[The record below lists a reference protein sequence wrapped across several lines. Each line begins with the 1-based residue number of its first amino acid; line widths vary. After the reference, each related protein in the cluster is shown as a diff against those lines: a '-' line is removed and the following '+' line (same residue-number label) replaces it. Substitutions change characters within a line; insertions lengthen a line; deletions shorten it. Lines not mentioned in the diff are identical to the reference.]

1 MAITNTVATIKRRSS
16 TGHGSFSKTTL
27 GQYSIWLEQSSVSAQ
42 RRIGSIHNEQDVPQ
56 GMFFLFD
63 DIDLT
68 DCYITIDGT
77 DYPIT
82 AFDRF
87 IDRSGDF
94 HHIEASY
101 SK

>member
-1 MAITNTVATIKRRSS
+1 MAITNTVATIKRKSS
-16 TGHGSFSKTTL
+16 TGHGSFSKTVV

-42 RRIGSIHNEQDVPQ
+42 RRIGSITNEQDVPE
-56 GMFFLFD
+56 GTFFLFE

-68 DCYITIDGT
+68 DCYIDVDGT
-77 DYPIT
+77 DRPIT

-87 IDRSGDF
+87 IDRKGDF
-94 HHIEASY
+94 HHIEGAY